1 MVKFIRFMLI
11 FFIVIFVVA
20 SIAIIICAIVLYTYS
35 SACID
40 RSVTDAVTSNLETE
54 FYYSVRSDAND
65 NLCCVEKIEDA
76 SLTNGFKHEYVAYNE
91 IPQQL
96 IDAFISVEDKR
107 FFEHN
112 GIDRLRSAKA
122 AANFFLFHNSS
133 FGGSTITQQLVKNLT
148 GNGEKT
154 VERKLTEAFSAM
166 DLEERY
172 DKSEILEMYLNI
184 INLAHGCRGIGAAS
198 RYYFSKSVGDLTLC
212 ESAAIAAITNNPSKF
227 DPQKH
232 PEENKAR
239 REIVLKCML
248 DQGYISKNEY
258 DIALNEELSLNV
270 TNQKNE
276 TVNSWYIDA
285 VIEDVIS
292 DYSEKYG
299 ISKQNAAVL
308 LYNGGY
314 KIYTAMDKHLQDIV
328 DEYFQNTDNFPID
341 AEGRSPLSSM
351 IVINPNSG
359 DVLAVAGNI
368 GKKRG
373 NRIQNF
379 ATMTKRPPG
388 STIKPLSVYAPA
400 FERRLINWASIIE
413 DSPVQDGQ
421 LGSPWPSNANKKYIG
436 DVTVKYSVA
445 NSLNT
450 VAVKVLHKLGREA
463 SFDFLTK
470 SLNIYSLNEETDMGD
485 ASLALG
491 QPSKGITLRELTSA
505 YTIFQNGIMCKS
517 RTYYKVTDSSGRI
530 ILDNESVQKKVI
542 SDETA
547 TIMTKLLQAVV
558 SEGTACGYIDLED
571 IEVAG
576 KTGTTQYNNDKYF
589 IGYTPNL
596 LAGVWQGYE
605 YPKPIDCF
613 DGNYSIY
620 IWNDVMNLIYGNTEY
635 ARTEVMRFPI
645 SKNVQKLSY
654 NKKSSLPPSEFDN
667 PEDIEDGWFEVK
679 NNAIP

>member
-299 ISKQNAAVL
+299 ISRQNAAVL

-450 VAVKVLHKLGREA
+450 VAVKILHKLGREA
-463 SFDFLTK
+463 SFDFLTR
-470 SLNIYSLNEETDMGD
+470 SLKIYSLNKETDMGD

-491 QPSKGITLRELTSA
+491 QPSKGVTLRELTSA

-517 RTYYKVTDSSGRI
+517 RTYYKVTDSTGRI
-530 ILDNESVQKKVI
+530 ILENASEQKKVI

-547 TIMTKLLQAVV
+547 TIMTKLLETVV
-558 SEGTACGYIDLED
+558 SEGTARGYIDLED

-605 YPKPIDCF
+605 YPKPMDCF
-613 DGNYSIY
+613 DGNYSIC

>member
-328 DEYFQNTDNFPID
+328 YEYFQNTDNFPID

-413 DSPVQDGQ
+413 DSPVQDVQ
-421 LGSPWPSNANKKYIG
+421 FGSPWPSNANKKYIG

-547 TIMTKLLQAVV
+547 TIMTKLLQTVV

>member
-413 DSPVQDGQ
+413 DSPVQDVQ
-421 LGSPWPSNANKKYIG
+421 FGSPWPSNANKKYIG

-635 ARTEVMRFPI
+635 ARTDVMRFPI

-679 NNAIP
+679 NDAIP

>member
-299 ISKQNAAVL
+299 ISRQNAAVL

-413 DSPVQDGQ
+413 DSPVQDVQ
-421 LGSPWPSNANKKYIG
+421 FGSPWPSNANKKYIG

>member
-517 RTYYKVTDSSGRI
+517 RTYYKVTDSTGRI
-530 ILDNESVQKKVI
+530 ILENASEQKKVI

-547 TIMTKLLQAVV
+547 TIMTKLLQTVV

>member
-413 DSPVQDGQ
+413 DSPVQDVQ
-421 LGSPWPSNANKKYIG
+421 FGSPWPSNANKKYIG

>member
-112 GIDRLRSAKA
+112 GIDRFRSAKA
-122 AANFFLFHNSS
+122 AANFFLFHDSS

-154 VERKLTEAFSAM
+154 IERKLTEAFSAM

-413 DSPVQDGQ
+413 DSPVQDVQ
-421 LGSPWPSNANKKYIG
+421 FGSPWPSNANKKYIG

>member
-328 DEYFQNTDNFPID
+328 YEYFQNTDNFPID

-413 DSPVQDGQ
+413 DSPVQDVQ
-421 LGSPWPSNANKKYIG
+421 FGSPWPSNANKKYIG

>member
-248 DQGYISKNEY
+248 DQGYISKNDY
-258 DIALNEELSLNV
+258 DIALNEELSLKV
-270 TNQKNE
+270 ADQKNE

>member
-154 VERKLTEAFSAM
+154 VARKLTEAFSAM
-166 DLEERY
+166 DLEKRY

-413 DSPVQDGQ
+413 DSPVQDVQ
-421 LGSPWPSNANKKYIG
+421 FGSPWPSNANKKYIG

-679 NNAIP
+679 NDAIP